1 MVTTNLPSELR
12 EAIRKVFWRM
22 HETVEGRAILEQG
35 QIMRMVRVTDR
46 DYDPIREMARAA
58 DEVIW

>member
-1 MVTTNLPSELR
+1 
-12 EAIRKVFWRM
+12 M